1 LRATQR
7 LLGLLITADQNP
19 EHQNATCWLLFFQ
32 LQSLYLALSAAGKFV
47 QCAVCAV
54 LDHSPPHHS
63 LTAVTVTQQLSD
75 TSHTTIHTSHR
86 ITSHQIK
93 EEATQ
98 YISLTITNRR
108 LSNYSNPCCS
118 FCCCCCCCWWLTYT
132 RRTSFEDTRH
142 QQNFQ
147 QDTVIVCSLLLPSLN
162 QSLNQS
168 SHLYSIL

>member
-1 LRATQR
+1 M
-7 LLGLLITADQNP
+7 ADQNSRTP
-19 EHQNATCWLLFFQ
+19 ERNLAAIFSATVA
-32 LQSLYLALSAAGKFV
+32 LAALP
-47 QCAVCAV
+47 QCSRQVSAVCSLCSV
-54 LDHSPPHHS
+54 RPLTTSPLADCS
-63 LTAVTVTQQLSD
+63 DCDTTTD

-98 YISLTITNRR
+98 FISLTITNRR
-108 LSNYSNPCCS
+108 LSNYSNPCCCYCCS

-132 RRTSFEDTRH
+132 RHTSFEDTRH

-147 QDTVIVCSLLLPSLN
+147 QDTVIVCSLLLHSLN

-168 SHLYSIL
+168 SYLYSIL